1 LPANRIDEYILS
13 AAAIGM
19 SFPGVIMVI
28 IKNRS
33 GIIFYSVLLYV
44 SFDTMF
50 DYRTWYV
57 KQRF

>member
-1 LPANRIDEYILS
+1 
-13 AAAIGM
+13 M

-33 GIIFYSVLLYV
+33 GVIFYSVLLYV